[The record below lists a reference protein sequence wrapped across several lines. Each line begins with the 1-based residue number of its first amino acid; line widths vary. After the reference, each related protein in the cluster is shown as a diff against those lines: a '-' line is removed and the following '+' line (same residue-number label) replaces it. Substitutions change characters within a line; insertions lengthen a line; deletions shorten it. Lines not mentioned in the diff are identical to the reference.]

1 MRKNI
6 GFVSTRLAGIDGVS
20 LEANKWA
27 EVFENSGH
35 NCFWL
40 SGELDTSPD
49 KSFLVPEAHFRHQQ
63 NIWINEQVIGTVGRK
78 ASVTN
83 LIHDL
88 RSYLKEQ
95 LQQFIDRFKIDLLI
109 IENALAIPLNI
120 PLGVALAEFISETQI
135 PTIAH
140 HHDFYWERINFLVNA
155 VGEYIRMAFP
165 PDLPNIEHVVI
176 NSLARDELAHR
187 KGIQATTIPNVL
199 DFENAPF
206 VAKKGSKAF
215 RKTFGLKSSDKAI
228 LQPTRIIKRKG
239 IEHSIELIKALN
251 NHQYKLL
258 LSHQSGDEGH
268 DYAKWIRYY
277 ARTNNVDLRT
287 SKKGIVSPWNNGDHS
302 EGFNLWKVYINADFI
317 TFPSIHE
324 GFGNAFL
331 EAVYF
336 KKPLMVNRYAT
347 FVRDIEPKGFDIVS
361 IDGHITIETIH
372 IVKEIL
378 ESDYRKKEMVN
389 NNYEIAKRNYSYSL
403 LRKRLNLLLTNLFG
417 DNDYSA
423 LYYVTAD
430 QQNARNL
437 EAESNGVS
445 LRIN

>member
-20 LEANKWA
+20 LETNKWA
-27 EVFENSGH
+27 EVFESSGH

-40 SGELDTSPD
+40 SGKLDTSPD
-49 KSFLVPEAHFRHQQ
+49 KSFLVPEAHFKHQQ
-63 NIWINEQVIGTVGRK
+63 NIWINDQVLGTVGRK
-78 ASVTN
+78 SSVTN

-95 LQQFIDRFKIDLLI
+95 LQQFIDQFKIDLLI

-120 PLGVALAEFISETQI
+120 PLGIALAELISETRI

-176 NSLARDELAHR
+176 NTIARDELAYR

-199 DFENAPF
+199 DFENPPF
-206 VAKKGSKAF
+206 IANKGSKAF
-215 RKTFGLKSSDKAI
+215 RKSFGLKSSDRAI
-228 LQPTRIIKRKG
+228 LQPTRIIRRKG

-251 NHQYKLL
+251 NREYKLL

-268 DYAKWIRYY
+268 DYAKWIWYH
-277 ARTNNVDLRT
+277 ARTNKVDLRT
-287 SKKGIVSPWNNGDHS
+287 SEKEILSPWNNGGQSD
-302 EGFNLWKVYINADFI
+302 GFNLWNVYLNSDFI
-317 TFPSIHE
+317 TFPSLHE

-336 KKPLMVNRYAT
+336 KKPLMINRYAT
-347 FVRDIEPKGFDIVS
+347 FIRDIEPKGFDIVA
-361 IDGHITIETIH
+361 IDGHITKETVH
-372 IVKEIL
+372 KVKEIL
-378 ESDYRKKEMVN
+378 ESDSRKKEMVN
-389 NNYEIAKRNYSYSL
+389 KNYEIAKEIYSYSI
-403 LRKRLNLLLTNLFG
+403 LRKRLNLILKNLFG
-417 DNDYSA
+417 DVYSQA
-423 LYYVTAD
+423 FFQGTAN
-430 QQNARNL
+430 QRHVCELRAH
-437 EAESNGVS
+437 SN
-445 LRIN
+445 

>member
-20 LEANKWA
+20 LETNKWV
-27 EVFENSGH
+27 EVFESSGH
-35 NCFWL
+35 SCFWL

-49 KSFLVPEAHFRHQQ
+49 KSFLVPEAHFKHQQ
-63 NIWINEQVIGTVGRK
+63 NIWINDQVIGTVGRK

-88 RSYLKEQ
+88 RSYLKKQ

-120 PLGVALAEFISETQI
+120 PLGLALAELISETRI

-176 NSLARDELAHR
+176 NTMARDELAYR

-199 DFENAPF
+199 DFENPPSIAN
-206 VAKKGSKAF
+206 KDSKAF
-215 RKTFGLKSSDKAI
+215 RKLFGLKSDDRAI
-228 LQPTRIIKRKG
+228 LQPTRIIRRKG

-251 NHQYKLL
+251 NQKYKLL

-268 DYAKWIRYY
+268 DYAKWIWYH
-277 ARTNNVDLRT
+277 ARTNKVDLRM
-287 SKKGIVSPWNNGDHS
+287 SKKGIVSPWNNGGQS
-302 EGFNLWKVYINADFI
+302 NGSNLWNVYLNSDFI
-317 TFPSIHE
+317 TFPSLHE

-336 KKPLMVNRYAT
+336 KKPLMINRYAT
-347 FVRDIEPKGFDIVS
+347 FIKDIEPKGFDLVA
-361 IDGHITIETIH
+361 IDGHITKETIH
-372 IVKEIL
+372 KIKEIL
-378 ESDYRKKEMVN
+378 GSDSKKKEMVSK
-389 NNYEIAKRNYSYSL
+389 NYKIAKKNYSYSL
-403 LRKRLNLLLTNLFG
+403 LRKQLNFLLKNLFG
-417 DNDYSA
+417 DGDSQA
-423 LYYVTAD
+423 LFQVTDNRRQVLKLQAD
-430 QQNARNL
+430 
-437 EAESNGVS
+437 SN
-445 LRIN
+445 

>member
-20 LEANKWA
+20 LETNKWA
-27 EVFENSGH
+27 EVFESSGH
-35 NCFWL
+35 SCFWL
-40 SGELDTSPD
+40 SGELDTFPD
-49 KSFLVPEAHFRHQQ
+49 KSFLVPEAHFKHQQ
-63 NIWINEQVIGTVGRK
+63 NIWINDQVIGTVGRK

-88 RSYLKEQ
+88 RSYLKERI
-95 LQQFIDRFKIDLLI
+95 QQFIDRFKIELLI

-120 PLGVALAEFISETQI
+120 PLGIALAELISETRI

-176 NSLARDELAHR
+176 NTMARDELAYR

-199 DFENAPF
+199 DFENPPF
-206 VAKKGSKAF
+206 IANKNPKAF
-215 RKTFGLKSSDKAI
+215 RKSFGLKSSDRAI
-228 LQPTRIIKRKG
+228 LQPTRIIRRKG

-251 NHQYKLL
+251 NREYKLL

-268 DYAKWIRYY
+268 DYAKWIWYH
-277 ARTNNVDLRT
+277 ARTNKVDLRT
-287 SKKGIVSPWNNGDHS
+287 SKKGIVSPWNNGGQPD
-302 EGFNLWKVYINADFI
+302 GFNLWNVYLNSDFI
-317 TFPSIHE
+317 TFPSLHE

-336 KKPLMVNRYAT
+336 KKPLMINRYAT
-347 FVRDIEPKGFDIVS
+347 FIRDIEPKGFDIVA
-361 IDGHITIETIH
+361 IDGHITKETVH
-372 IVKEIL
+372 KVKEIL
-378 ESDYRKKEMVN
+378 ESDSRKKEMVN
-389 NNYEIAKRNYSYSL
+389 KNYEIAKEIYSYSI
-403 LRKRLNLLLTNLFG
+403 LRKRLNLILKNLFG
-417 DNDYSA
+417 DVYSQA
-423 LYYVTAD
+423 FFQGTAN
-430 QQNARNL
+430 QRHVCELRAH
-437 EAESNGVS
+437 SN
-445 LRIN
+445 